1 MERLSRTTQP
11 PKNPVVT
18 VGPQGPLGATLTGR
32 QVVDTR
38 RGYRQVDVKPKL
50 HAQRVDTVAPEVKG
64 KFWGRPTFKTQYGWK
79 FHDYRAPDL
88 YHEPILSPLKQFD
101 WTNKVATTIQAADRT
116 GSKNPWVP
124 KANPGGLLVKPKNY
138 LTRGSNLRTLETV
151 DEYGKPF
158 IPDVMDW
165 ERTHKDNLNLERSV
179 VDRYDAHYDDPMET
193 DTIFSGPPKNDMKAR
208 AASERTQLNALL
220 KALDNARSHNIELSP
235 QMAETLSQ
243 LESVAKDAADAME
256 GIEHVGYI
264 QRATQPS
271 KTAAAESGY
280 TAQAIHQFI
289 AILDGIKAASLT
301 SLPETA
307 SQMWY
312 ERVLDQVESLSQ
324 AFGFLSERLND
335 DSVPKNQ
342 LERQHGILVDVEKR
356 VGLLTVYALHGQRT
370 QMRPQEMNANV
381 TYIHN
386 KLGECLLWVNQ
397 LLHSKGYSA
406 TAANGYQDVP
416 ATASEF
422 EDISAAWEDLLTM
435 ADAPTQR
442 AMAPV
447 LNALR
452 PARES
457 LSNIAMDMD
466 ITPTAIAPA
475 IGNDIDVE
483 RSAATGVSSSGGEG
497 VAGGEASA
505 TAVTHTVVPQTT
517 VTGTNLPDV
526 TDEEIDTFIQ
536 TGQFRA
542 EWGIRTKAQR
552 DPKRLIRNNAF
563 RERVRTTLAREKAL
577 TQQPRRNTINL
588 DKLTPRKTVL
598 QPPAAPSTSVV
609 HDADTEAM

>member
-64 KFWGRPTFKTQYGWK
+64 KFWSRPTFKTQYGWK

-124 KANPGGLLVKPKNY
+124 KANPGGLLVRPKNY
-138 LTRGSNLRTLETV
+138 LPRGPTLRTLETV

-165 ERTHKDNLNLERSV
+165 EHTPKIETNLARSV

-193 DTIFSGPPKNDMKAR
+193 SDLFSGPPKTDMKAR
-208 AASERTQLNALL
+208 AATERAQLHALL

-235 QMAETLSQ
+235 QMVETLSQ
-243 LESVAKDAADAME
+243 LQSVAKDAADAME

-271 KTAAAESGY
+271 QTTAAESEY
-280 TAQAIHQFI
+280 TAQAIHQFL
-289 AILDGIKAASLT
+289 AILDGIKSASLT

-312 ERVLDQVESLSQ
+312 ERVLAQVESLSQ
-324 AFGFLSERLND
+324 AFGFLSDRLND

-386 KLGECLLWVNQ
+386 KLGECLVWVNQ

-406 TAANGYQDVP
+406 TAANGYQDIP

-422 EDISAAWEDLLTM
+422 EDVSSAFEDLLSV

-447 LNALR
+447 LNELR

-475 IGNDIDVE
+475 IGNDIEVE
-483 RSAATGVSSSGGEG
+483 RSAALGVSGGDG
-497 VAGGEASA
+497 VASGEASA
-505 TAVTHTVVPQTT
+505 TTVTHTTVPQTT
-517 VTGTNLPDV
+517 VTGTPSAL
-526 TDEEIDTFIQ
+526 DT
-536 TGQFRA
+536 T
-542 EWGIRTKAQR
+542 
-552 DPKRLIRNNAF
+552 PKP
-563 RERVRTTLAREKAL
+563 RVHPKNSGLDLSKFT
-577 TQQPRRNTINL
+577 PRR
-588 DKLTPRKTVL
+588 TVL
-598 QPPAAPSTSVV
+598 QPPAAPSKSVV
-609 HDADTEAM
+609 KDSDDAL